1 MTNHEVA
8 RGDAASGNRAERR
21 ARASR
26 RKRDRE
32 APPANAF
39 AYRVDDACAMGGF
52 GRTTAYGLVKRG
64 KLKLLRV
71 GGRSLIC
78 GDSLRALLH
87 GRD

>member
-1 MTNHEVA
+1 MTNHDTA

-26 RKRDRE
+26 KRNRQ

-52 GRTTAYGLVKRG
+52 GRTTAYGLVKQG

-71 GGRSLIC
+71 GGRSLIA
-78 GDSLRALLH
+78 GDSLRALLN
-87 GRD
+87 GRG

>member
-1 MTNHEVA
+1 MTDHDA
-8 RGDAASGNRAERR
+8 PRGQAAGGNRAERR
-21 ARASR
+21 PRAS

-52 GRTTAYGLVKRG
+52 GRTTAYELVKQGR
-64 KLKLLRV
+64 LKLLRV

-78 GDSLRALLH
+78 VGSLRALLN
-87 GRD
+87 GRG